1 MGPANQIRLSAVIP
15 CYREAQSIPVMHERL
30 TKVFSEMGVDWEI
43 IFVDSGSPEGD
54 PTPGVLAEL
63 AERDRRT
70 TVIHHTRAFGS
81 PSVYVGRMLIASG
94 DAGILLVG
102 VLQDP

>member
-1 MGPANQIRLSAVIP
+1 MGTENQIRLSAVVP

-54 PTPGVLAEL
+54 PTPGVLADL
-63 AERDRRT
+63 AATDRRT
-70 TVIHHTRAFGS
+70 TVIHHTRAFG
-81 PSVYVGRMLIASG
+81 
-94 DAGILLVG
+94 
-102 VLQDP
+102 